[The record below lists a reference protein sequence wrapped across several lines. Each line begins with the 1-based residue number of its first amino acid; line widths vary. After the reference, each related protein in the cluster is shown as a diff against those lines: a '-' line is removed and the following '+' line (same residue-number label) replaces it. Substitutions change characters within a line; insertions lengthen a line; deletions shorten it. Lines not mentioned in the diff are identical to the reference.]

1 MITYRIFKLTSM
13 WSTDRLTREVEQL
26 LNEKTGDGY
35 EIVTVSFGVNMWW
48 MPTAYVTIC
57 KHGV

>member
-1 MITYRIFKLTSM
+1 M
-13 WSTDRLTREVEQL
+13 

-57 KHGV
+57 KHSGEAANNPG